1 MRVFAYIMW
10 EWLCRF
16 FVWACSLVNVFV
28 SMSMCEWMHDHVCMW
43 KVVFGNVSELMST
56 WLYVWVSMLIV
67 CICEYICA
75 CDFVHMQVK
84 SVISDDASTLT
95 LITLMSVC
103 VSLCMHVD
111 VLEKTFEHVQ
121 VSIVECVF
129 VTVFMCEWMCNY
141 VDVQVNPWAYSSV
154 LVRHYTPMSEC
165 VSMFM
170 CECVCEL
177 VKIWTCLYVSM
188 CECECLHVCEC
199 QTMCEYVSMC
209 EWMSDFECFHVNEYI
224 CEGVCVY

>member
-1 MRVFAYIMW
+1 MCEWIHECCLWACLCVSECVSTFLGEWMCEHMRVFAYIMW

-75 CDFVHMQVK
+75 CDFVQMQVK

-103 VSLCMHVD
+103 
-111 VLEKTFEHVQ
+111 E
-121 VSIVECVF
+121 
-129 VTVFMCEWMCNY
+129 FMYACWRAWENIWTC
-141 VDVQVNPWAYSSV
+141 P
-154 LVRHYTPMSEC
+154 SEYRW
-165 VSMFM
+165 M
-170 CECVCEL
+170 CECLWLCLCVSECATML
-177 VKIWTCLYVSM
+177 MCKWTHEHIHLC
-188 CECECLHVCEC
+188 
-199 QTMCEYVSMC
+199 
-209 EWMSDFECFHVNEYI
+209 
-224 CEGVCVY
+224 